1 MILLPLSQ
9 VNQFVKKLVSVMDE
23 AGSYVHGEPIKVR
36 SSREIPLDK
45 PMTKLYFPNQV
56 RPPKRYPTPY
66 GGRIVW
72 TLPGKTRIVCHLKDK
87 AKIRHKKRWSQCM
100 YMYYLLGYRL
110 MELPISDARK
120 DVIKEN
126 TYLLALDGDIDF
138 QPEAITRLVDLMK
151 KNKDVGAACGRIHP
165 IGSGFMAWYQ
175 LFEYAIGHWLQKAT
189 EHVLGCVLCSPG
201 CFSLFRGKALM
212 DDNVMARYTTKS
224 EAPRD
229 YVQYDQGEDRW
240 LCTLLLQR
248 GWRVEYSA
256 ASDAFTGSYRSSKK
270 VGKIS
275 SRFKPH
281 LLPLQP
287 VQRDSTSSS
296 ISDADGCPRPSRT
309 SSTC

>member
-296 ISDADGCPRPSRT
+296 TSDADGCPRPSRT
-309 SSTC
+309 FSTY

>member
-1 MILLPLSQ
+1 M
-9 VNQFVKKLVSVMDE
+9 
-23 AGSYVHGEPIKVR
+23 
-36 SSREIPLDK
+36 
-45 PMTKLYFPNQV
+45 

-72 TLPGKTRIVCHLKDK
+72 TLPGKTKIVCHLKDK

-151 KNKDVGAACGRIHP
+151 KNRDVGAACGRIHP

-189 EHVLGCVLCSPG
+189 EHILGCVLCSPG
-201 CFSLFRGKALM
+201 CFSLFRAKALM
-212 DDNVMARYTTKS
+212 DDNVMKRYTTKS

-240 LCTLLLQR
+240 LCTLMLQQ

-256 ASDAFTGSYRSSKK
+256 ASDAFTG
-270 VGKIS
+270 
-275 SRFKPH
+275 RFKELYH
-281 LLPLQP
+281 SLMAIQSLSVCSLSRRIQRVLQP
-287 VQRDSTSSS
+287 AAPM
-296 ISDADGCPRPSRT
+296 DALDHSKHL
-309 SSTC
+309 

>member
-36 SSREIPLDK
+36 SSGEIPLDK
-45 PMTKLYFPNQV
+45 PITKLFFPNQV

-296 ISDADGCPRPSRT
+296 TSDADGCPRPSRT